1 MAVLLSGSFNPKG
14 FVFCVM
20 HYTFGI
26 LPVVLR
32 GSKGAD
38 VTEKCGVL
46 RVYYRSLNSQH
57 YNKVPG

>member
-1 MAVLLSGSFNPKG
+1 
-14 FVFCVM
+14 M

-38 VTEKCGVL
+38 VTEKCGVAE
-46 RVYYRSLNSQH
+46 SLL
-57 YNKVPG
+57 